1 MTLVGDGR
9 PGARQRETLR
19 GGSLTPHLS
28 GCAPGRPR
36 TWLPRSVSQ
45 ARDALPGLRLPDTL
59 VLQLCAQGRHGPSQ
73 TSSSNLCL
81 PCPICIPRGR
91 GYGGSRTKV
100 PETESFPE
108 LPWPRNKMPKSVKNL
123 LPVFHLGVC
132 VCFSHPAQ
140 TLPERG
146 REEVGENG
154 AEQCLKP
161 AVAER
166 VPRRPCP
173 ALRFRERCGLA
184 RSRPARSP
192 SELLVFAATSSFYR
206 FGCAERRGYYRSK
219 AVLSLFPRPL
229 PGLCLCSS
237 VTQQKARGAAAR
249 PLNGRQC
256 TAAGTGGARRSLHG
270 AAFAAPALTWQ
281 AQTEKLWVKV
291 HQGVH
296 IP

>member
-1 MTLVGDGR
+1 M
-9 PGARQRETLR
+9 
-19 GGSLTPHLS
+19 
-28 GCAPGRPR
+28 
-36 TWLPRSVSQ
+36 LPRSISQ
-45 ARDALPGLRLPDTL
+45 ARDALPVSGYRTPG
-59 VLQLCAQGRHGPSQ
+59 CCSYASQGRHGPSQ
-73 TSSSNLCL
+73 TPSSKLCL

-108 LPWPRNKMPKSVKNL
+108 LPWPRNKMPKSVKSL
-123 LPVFHLGVC
+123 LPVFHFGVC

-146 REEVGENG
+146 REKVGG
-154 AEQCLKP
+154 GGHRAEQRPKP

-173 ALRFRERCGLA
+173 ALRCGERCGLGW
-184 RSRPARSP
+184 SRPARSP

-206 FGCAERRGYYRSK
+206 FGCAERRGYYRSN
-219 AVLSLFPRPL
+219 AALSLFPRPL

-249 PLNGRQC
+249 PLNGRRC
-256 TAAGTGGARRSLHG
+256 ASAGTRGA
-270 AAFAAPALTWQ
+270 P
-281 AQTEKLWVKV
+281 
-291 HQGVH
+291 
-296 IP
+296 